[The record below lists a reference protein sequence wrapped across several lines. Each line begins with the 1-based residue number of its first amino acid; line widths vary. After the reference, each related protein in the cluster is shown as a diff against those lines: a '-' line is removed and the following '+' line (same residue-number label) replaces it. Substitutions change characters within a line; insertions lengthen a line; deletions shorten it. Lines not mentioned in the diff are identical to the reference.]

1 MPDLFWVEREWHG
14 DDLRIEV
21 RDSSPLPLHDPAAL
35 RALAA
40 PRLGLPQLVGL
51 FFSTLLARLVRAD
64 TRKRIRKLL
73 GRSYV

>member
-14 DDLRIEV
+14 DDLKIEV
-21 RDSSPLPLHDPAAL
+21 RDTSPLPLKDPAAL
-35 RALAA
+35 RQLAS
-40 PRLGLPQLVGL
+40 PRLGLLELVGL

-64 TRKRIRKLL
+64 TRKRLRALL